1 MRAAPASRPRRS
13 LPRSRATVSCSTR
26 TGAFPSMASSA
37 TRATPHRSISPRST
51 GWGRVPCTGAPSPVC
66 GARASCSSWKRTTS
80 LLITALRWIH
90 ISAGTIALVLAPLAM
105 LTVKGGRA
113 HRLWGKIYFWAMA
126 VVAVTAVVLAL
137 WRPQIFLAL
146 LAVFSFYMAFSGY
159 RALSRK
165 RPSEGAGAFD
175 WTAALVTLV
184 VSAALVALGL
194 VRPGPSWQQLGIV
207 PVVFGALG
215 MILAG
220 LDIGKFIRP
229 PADRNAWWF
238 AHMGGMLGSYIATVS
253 AFSVVNFAFLPT
265 AVRWLW
271 PTLIGTPLIAVWIT
285 YYRRRFRRTPA
296 ARIEAARAN

>member
-1 MRAAPASRPRRS
+1 MDA
-13 LPRSRATVSCSTR
+13 
-26 TGAFPSMASSA
+26 
-37 TRATPHRSISPRST
+37 
-51 GWGRVPCTGAPSPVC
+51 
-66 GARASCSSWKRTTS
+66 
-80 LLITALRWIH
+80 LITPLRLIH
-90 ISAGTIALVLAPLAM
+90 ITAGTIALVLAPLAM

-165 RPSEGAGAFD
+165 RPLESQGAAALD

-184 VSAALVALGL
+184 VSAALVVLGL
-194 VRPGPSWQQLGIV
+194 VRPGPAWQRLGIV

-215 MILAG
+215 MLLAG
-220 LDIGKFIRP
+220 LDIAKFVRP

-238 AHMGGMLGSYIATVS
+238 AHMRGMLGSYIATVS
-253 AFSVVNFAFLPT
+253 AFSVVNLAFLPIT
-265 AVRWLW
+265 VRWLW
-271 PTLIGTPLIAVWIT
+271 PTVIGTPLIAVWVT
-285 YYRRRFRRTPA
+285 YYRIRFRRAPA
-296 ARIEAARAN
+296 ARIEAAPAN